1 MKKQEIKEIG
11 QRIRETRGQLG
22 LTQKEFAHKMYTANT
37 HLSDIENGRVGP
49 GITFFSNIIRYHKV
63 NPLYILFG
71 DLPRFLEEKDGEEA
85 AREKEKEQSAVPDMG
100 RDTPRLQ
107 EMVTYFNRSP
117 MVKFAVLNFFSTY
130 IVQHKDLIKDDIALH
145 QHQYAAEPAL
155 HGPGP
160 AARGTYLHGPGDFLH
175 NEQHLKSGV
184 QGKPPT
190 GPRKAPREGKVL
202 NPVKDNSR
210 KGAGQKGSTLDKS
223 KALQ

>member
-37 HLSDIENGRVGP
+37 HLSDVENGRVGP

-85 AREKEKEQSAVPDMG
+85 AREMGKDQPAVPDLG
-100 RDTPRLQ
+100 KDTPRLQ

-145 QHQYAAEPAL
+145 
-155 HGPGP
+155 
-160 AARGTYLHGPGDFLH
+160 D
-175 NEQHLKSGV
+175 SGV
-184 QGKPPT
+184 QG
-190 GPRKAPREGKVL
+190 EGKVL
-202 NPVKDNSR
+202 DPVQKNSG
-210 KGAGQKGSTLDKS
+210 KGAGQKGQHT
-223 KALQ
+223 

>member
-37 HLSDIENGRVGP
+37 HLSDVENGRVGP

-85 AREKEKEQSAVPDMG
+85 AREKEKEQPAVSDLG
-100 RDTPRLQ
+100 KDTPRLQ
-107 EMVTYFNRSP
+107 EMLTYFNRSP

-130 IVQHKDLIKDDIALH
+130 IVQHKDLIKDDITLH
-145 QHQYAAEPAL
+145 QHQHQHAAGPAL
-155 HGPGP
+155 HGPGS
-160 AARGTYLHGPGDFLH
+160 AAQGTYLHGPGDFLH

-184 QGKPPT
+184 QAEPP
-190 GPRKAPREGKVL
+190 PAAQEPL
-202 NPVKDNSR
+202 NPS
-210 KGAGQKGSTLDKS
+210 AQTPS
-223 KALQ
+223 